1 MENKGINFDSYD
13 LDGMQKLMDEHGDS
27 VFPFDSMNEN
37 MEQVS
42 ISIANQPVFCIN
54 ADFSTSLS
62 PPILFWGTPYF
73 HIFKPSKFKNHP
85 SVKLKNNLTEILVN
99 YP

>member
-42 ISIANQPVFCIN
+42 ISIAN
-54 ADFSTSLS
+54 
-62 PPILFWGTPYF
+62 
-73 HIFKPSKFKNHP
+73 
-85 SVKLKNNLTEILVN
+85 
-99 YP
+99 